1 VVPMGLDK
9 VIERIEKEG
18 DEKVKSIIRDA
29 ENQVEDII
37 KKAKKTID
45 EMYVRKKQELEKQL
59 ETFKTQEQSSI
70 EIEAKKIR
78 LNAQK
83 EILDTV
89 YQDCLDGLQ
98 SLPHEKI
105 LSSLLKKV
113 KEEMPEAMY
122 IYSNKRDEP
131 LVRLLSK
138 LTYEDN
144 IDCVGGIV
152 LENKE
157 RTMKLDYRY
166 ETIAMMI
173 WDLYLGEI
181 ADKLFR

>member
-1 VVPMGLDK
+1 MPMGLDK

-18 DEKVKSIIRDA
+18 DEKAKSIIHDA
-29 ENQVEDII
+29 ENQVKDII
-37 KKAKKTID
+37 KKAKITIN
-45 EMYVRKKQELEKQL
+45 ETSVRKKQELEKQN
-59 ETFKTQEQSSI
+59 ETLKTQEQSSI

-83 EILDTV
+83 EILDKV
-89 YQDCLDGLQ
+89 YQDCLNALL

-105 LSSLLKKV
+105 LTSFLKKV
-113 KEEMPEAMY
+113 KEEMPGAMY

-131 LVRLLSK
+131 LVRTISN
-138 LTYEDN
+138 LTYVNN
-144 IDCVGGIV
+144 IDCIGGIV
-152 LENKE
+152 IENKDKTLE
-157 RTMKLDYRY
+157 IDYRY

-173 WDLYLGEI
+173 WDRYLGEI

>member
-1 VVPMGLDK
+1 MGLEK
-9 VIERIEKEG
+9 VITRIEKES

-37 KKAKKTID
+37 QKAKKTID
-45 EMYVRKKQELEKQL
+45 EMSARKKQELEKQL
-59 ETFKTQEQSSI
+59 EIFRYQEQSSI

-78 LNAQK
+78 LNAKK

-89 YQDCLDGLQ
+89 YQDCLTALQ

-105 LSSLLKKV
+105 LSSLIKKV
-113 KEEMPEAMY
+113 KEEMPEGMY

-131 LVRLLSK
+131 LVRSLSK

-144 IDCVGGIV
+144 IDCIGGIV
-152 LENKE
+152 LENE
-157 RTMKLDYRY
+157 DRTMKLDYRY

-173 WDLYLGEI
+173 WDQYLGEI